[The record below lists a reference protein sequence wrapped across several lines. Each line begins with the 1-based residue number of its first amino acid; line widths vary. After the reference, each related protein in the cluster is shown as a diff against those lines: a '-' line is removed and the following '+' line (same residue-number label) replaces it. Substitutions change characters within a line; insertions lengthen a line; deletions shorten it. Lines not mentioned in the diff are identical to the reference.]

1 MRQQREK
8 KREKE
13 REREK
18 KKRHPYGCTH
28 PHAPLFTYLVGIFL
42 SQYVVR
48 AQSKKVPNSMM
59 KKCAL
64 FSLIVVHSSCPVK
77 KKKKEKEVLK
87 NLQKKRLKKQTPYR
101 TRVVVRHT
109 RTNNTTRIHCSCWAC
124 TCCSTISTIGVITK
138 LVILLMRWLTV
149 DVTDWWRSAGL
160 SDCEYGPTPMPM
172 VLWSCACSRNV
183 KIEHMFINLI
193 FEKKVCEV
201 HEPHIPLIT
210 RDQKQFG
217 KVPL

>member
-28 PHAPLFTYLVGIFL
+28 PHAPLFYIPSRYIF
-42 SQYVVR
+42 VTVR
-48 AQSKKVPNSMM
+48 STSIVKKGAQSMM

-109 RTNNTTRIHCSCWAC
+109 RTNNNTRKRERKSDERARARARESDGR
-124 TCCSTISTIGVITK
+124 TEEVLSFFFARG
-138 LVILLMRWLTV
+138 
-149 DVTDWWRSAGL
+149 DVSSIA
-160 SDCEYGPTPMPM
+160 
-172 VLWSCACSRNV
+172 
-183 KIEHMFINLI
+183 F
-193 FEKKVCEV
+193 F
-201 HEPHIPLIT
+201 
-210 RDQKQFG
+210 
-217 KVPL
+217 